1 MEIAAGVWTGVLA
14 ASAVAPLATF
24 GVVLV
29 AYLAYRQKAHA
40 DKRDQ
45 WWKRAQWGIDSA
57 LNDADPQRRLAG
69 IKVLVQL
76 IGSDLAT
83 PEDADLMSALAVGI
97 QDQELGRPLREAR
110 TAGVRPGA
118 PAATRLEVRLD
129 SRDRTVAVDSAA
141 AASILLEA
149 EKLIGAARHGASR
162 SPGHVTR
169 NHR

>member
-1 MEIAAGVWTGVLA
+1 MEFAEGIWTGVLA
-14 ASAVAPLATF
+14 AAAVAPLATF

-29 AYLAYRQKAHA
+29 AYLTYRQKAHA

-69 IKVLVQL
+69 MKVLVQL

-97 QDQELGRPLREAR
+97 QDQELHRPPRASAS
-110 TAGVRPGA
+110 AGVRAGG
-118 PAATRLEVRLD
+118 PAETRHEVRLD
-129 SRDRTVAVDSAA
+129 SRDQTVVVESAA
-141 AASILLEA
+141 GARILREA
-149 EKLIGAARHGASR
+149 EKLIAAARPRA
-162 SPGHVTR
+162 
-169 NHR
+169 

>member
-1 MEIAAGVWTGVLA
+1 MEFAEGIWTGVLA
-14 ASAVAPLATF
+14 AAAVAPLATF

-29 AYLAYRQKAHA
+29 AYLTYRQKAKA

-69 IKVLVQL
+69 LKVLVQL

-97 QDQELGRPLREAR
+97 QDQELVRHELADPPRE
-110 TAGVRPGA
+110 GVVPGAQTGARPG
-118 PAATRLEVRLD
+118 PRHEVRLG
-129 SRDRTVAVDSAA
+129 SRGGTVAVDSEPAA
-141 AASILLEA
+141 RILREA
-149 EKLIGAARHGASR
+149 ELLLATDVRR
-162 SPGHVTR
+162 SAP
-169 NHR
+169 

>member
-1 MEIAAGVWTGVLA
+1 MEIAGGIWTVILGA
-14 ASAVAPLATF
+14 AAVAPLATF

-29 AYLAYRQKAHA
+29 AYLTYRQKSHA

-83 PEDADLMSALAVGI
+83 PEDADLMSSLAVGI
-97 QDQELGRPLREAR
+97 QDQELDRHELPHTLQEGVIPGARQGPRHEVRLGSRGRTAVVDSVAAARILREAELLL
-110 TAGVRPGA
+110 AADVR
-118 PAATRLEVRLD
+118 
-129 SRDRTVAVDSAA
+129 
-141 AASILLEA
+141 
-149 EKLIGAARHGASR
+149 R
-162 SPGHVTR
+162 SQT
-169 NHR
+169 

>member
-1 MEIAAGVWTGVLA
+1 MEFADGIWTGVLA
-14 ASAVAPLATF
+14 AAAVAPLATF

-29 AYLAYRQKAHA
+29 AYLTYRQKSRA

-69 IKVLVQL
+69 MKVLVQL

-97 QDQELGRPLREAR
+97 QDQELHRPPLEAR
-110 TAGVRPGA
+110 PAGVRAGKAGEPEY
-118 PAATRLEVRLD
+118 EVRLD
-129 SRDRTVAVDSAA
+129 SRDETVVVESPVVARV
-141 AASILLEA
+141 LEEA
-149 EKLIGAARHGASR
+149 EKLIAASR
-162 SPGHVTR
+162 PR
-169 NHR
+169 L

>member
-1 MEIAAGVWTGVLA
+1 MEFAEGIWTGVLTA
-14 ASAVAPLATF
+14 AAVAPLATF

-29 AYLAYRQKAHA
+29 AYLTYRQKAHA

-97 QDQELGRPLREAR
+97 QNQELGRPPLEPRS
-110 TAGVRPGA
+110 AGVRAGG
-118 PAATRLEVRLD
+118 PADTRHEVRLD
-129 SRDRTVAVDSAA
+129 SRDQTVVVDSAA
-141 AASILLEA
+141 VASILQEA
-149 EKLIGAARHGASR
+149 EKLIAAPRAAA
-162 SPGHVTR
+162 
-169 NHR
+169 